1 MPRSR
6 LQVKS
11 SPDAPSRHLVFL
23 SSSVQLGLLGD
34 SLIDSTVTRVA
45 ASAAIWSTAVSP
57 QDHFRSLVYR
67 YFRVYSHPL
76 DFTESHAFAC
86 LITSLA
92 FEPFRYITS
101 SDVVLDKEPAPLD
114 HKRQQFCPPF
124 DYLTQEKAPF
134 SPFASCYGTL
144 HWCSC
149 STHRLPRISNLV
161 HGDLQGQSLPIRLK
175 RVDSSSLESPS
186 KTSFRLVH
194 RATTAAV
201 TTTTTTTTW

>member
-1 MPRSR
+1 MHP
-6 LQVKS
+6 
-11 SPDAPSRHLVFL
+11 APGCLLALLCFAVHLL
-23 SSSVQLGLLGD
+23 HLHLHQ
-34 SLIDSTVTRVA
+34 A
-45 ASAAIWSTAVSP
+45 AGQYI
-57 QDHFRSLVYR
+57 YR

-114 HKRQQFCPPF
+114 HKRQQLCPPF

-201 TTTTTTTTW
+201 TTTTTTTW